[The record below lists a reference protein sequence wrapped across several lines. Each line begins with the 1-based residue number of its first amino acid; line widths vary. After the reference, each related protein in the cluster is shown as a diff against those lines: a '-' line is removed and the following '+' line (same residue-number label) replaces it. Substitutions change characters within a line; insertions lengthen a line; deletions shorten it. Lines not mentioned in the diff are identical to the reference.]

1 MINLGVIGCGHWGPN
16 YVRNFSSISG
26 TDVSWVSDLNQRRL
40 AHIKQLYPTVQVTRD
55 YKKIIEDRSIDA
67 VVIATPTATH
77 YRIAR
82 ECLLHNK
89 HTLIEK
95 PLAIKV
101 REAEELVTVAKKKR
115 KILMVG
121 HTFEY
126 HPAINKI
133 GEFIK
138 KGRLGKVYYL
148 HSTRTNLGPLRSDVS
163 ALWDL
168 APHDISIFSFLLN
181 DQPLKVATQG
191 ARYLQ
196 KGLEDVAF
204 ITLYYPRNIIAGIHV
219 SWLNPR
225 KVREITIVGSKRMLV
240 FDDLSSISPIYLYD
254 KGVIRK
260 PYLPPYYD
268 TFGEFQLIIREG
280 NVTIP
285 KIELK
290 EPLHLECQH
299 FLECLIRKK
308 QPRSNGGVGLK
319 VVKVLEAAQKS
330 LENNGKVEEVQ

>member
-1 MINLGVIGCGHWGPN
+1 MIKIGVIGCGHWGPN
-16 YVRNFSSISG
+16 YVRNFSSMSG
-26 TDVSWVSDLNQRRL
+26 VSVTWASDIDQKRL
-40 AHIKQLYPTVQVTRD
+40 DYIKQLYPAVKATKD
-55 YKKIIEDRSIDA
+55 YKKIIENRKIDA

-77 YRIAR
+77 YQIAR

-89 HTLIEK
+89 HTLVEK

-101 REAEELVTVAKKKR
+101 KDAEELVKLVEKKR

-126 HPAINKI
+126 NPAINKI
-133 GEFIK
+133 KEFIK

-148 HSTRTNLGPLRSDVS
+148 NSTRTNLGPLRTDVS

-168 APHDISIFSFLLN
+168 APHDISIFSYVLN
-181 DQPLKVATQG
+181 SQPFKVTAHG
-191 ARYLQ
+191 AQYLQ
-196 KGLEDVAF
+196 RGIEDVAF
-204 ITLYYPRNIIAGIHV
+204 ITLYYPCNIIAGIHV

-225 KVREITIVGSKRMLV
+225 KVREITIVGNKKMLV
-240 FDDLSSISPIYLYD
+240 FDDLSSTSPIRLYD

-260 PYLPPYYD
+260 PYPSPYYN

-285 KIELK
+285 RIEMK
-290 EPLHLECQH
+290 EPLQLECQH
-299 FLECLIRKK
+299 FLACLAQKK
-308 QPRSNGGVGLK
+308 QPRSSGKVGLK
-319 VVKVLEAAQKS
+319 VVKVLEAAQRS
-330 LENNGKVEEVQ
+330 LKNNGRVEEVH